1 MLDIKNFYELLDKE
15 KILFSYKGMLDGD
28 LIDYILQMVD
38 KRLKNVKIKKS
49 VRKKV
54 INVLVE
60 CIQNSYHYANQKD
73 SEGDSESKNSSFI
86 VVSQTPVDFIVYTG
100 NYVSPHEAE
109 KLDTQLEAVN
119 AMDESDLREYYIKN
133 LNKDNYPQVG
143 GAGLGLVDISRRSGN
158 KIIYN
163 FDEISDDS
171 LLFSMQVKVKN

>member
-38 KRLKNVKIKKS
+38 KRLKNIKIKKA

-54 INVLVE
+54 VNVLVE
-60 CIQNSYHYANQKD
+60 CIQNSYHHANGEDVQSQD
-73 SEGDSESKNSSFI
+73 SSFI
-86 VVSQTPVDFIVYTG
+86 VVSQTPSDFIVYTG
-100 NYVSPHEAE
+100 NYVSPQEA
-109 KLDTQLEAVN
+109 KQLDTQLETIN
-119 AMDESDLREYYIKN
+119 AMDENDLREFYIKN
-133 LNKDNYPQVG
+133 LNKDKLPTSG